1 MLKWFCSKM
10 GSMRRIVL
18 LWGLI
23 CASTLSGQEHVLT
36 GPQYKVYFSNVDTT
50 AARQCQTL
58 LDTVFPEMLYD
69 FQVEWSGD
77 VRILIAPDRD
87 AFVRISKG
95 QLPDWTHAFA
105 VPRDRLIVLKSPR
118 WDRSRDPFKT
128 TLVHELMHLLLFEAV
143 GNRSLP
149 RWLDEGLAL
158 FYSRDSR
165 WETFTALSKAVMTGS
180 LIPLQQID
188 DVLSYRR
195 SKAELA
201 YQQSYSAVKYLLTTY
216 DIEALRI
223 LLKGIRKGQSWDQSF
238 VLATGSTVAQFER
251 EWQQYA
257 EKTHKWLWLSELEIY
272 IWIFILILAF
282 LAVPLV
288 RLRNRRRVAEWDTW
302 SEVE

>member
-1 MLKWFCSKM
+1 MLKSLFHKIKFV
-10 GSMRRIVL
+10 RYTAV

-23 CASTLSGQEHVLT
+23 CASILSGQEHVLA
-36 GPQYKVYFSNVDTT
+36 GQQYNVYFSKADTT
-50 AARQCQTL
+50 IARQCQTI
-58 LDTVFPEMLYD
+58 LDTIFPEMLYD
-69 FQVEWSGD
+69 FQVKWSGE
-77 VRILIAPDRD
+77 VRVLIAPDRD
-87 AFVRISKG
+87 AFVQISKG

-118 WDRSRDPFKT
+118 WDRSREPFKT
-128 TLVHELMHLLLFEAV
+128 TLVHELMHLLLFEVV

-165 WETFTALSKAVMTGS
+165 WDTFTALSKAVMTGS

-188 DVLSYRR
+188 DVLNYRR

-223 LLKGIRKGQSWDQSF
+223 LLNGIRKGQSWDQSF
-238 VLATGSTVAQFER
+238 ILATGSTVVQFER

-257 EKTHKWLWLSELEIY
+257 EQTHKWLWLSELETY

>member
-188 DVLSYRR
+188 DVLNYRR
-195 SKAELA
+195 SRAELA

-216 DIEALRI
+216 DVEALRI
-223 LLKGIRKGQSWDQSF
+223 LLKGIRKGQSWNQSF
-238 VLATGSTVAQFER
+238 VLATGSTVTQFEG